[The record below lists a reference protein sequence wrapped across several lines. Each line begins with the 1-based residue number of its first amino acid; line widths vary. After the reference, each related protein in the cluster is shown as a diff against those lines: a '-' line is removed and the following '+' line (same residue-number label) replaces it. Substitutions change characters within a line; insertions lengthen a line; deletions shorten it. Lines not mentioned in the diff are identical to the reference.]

1 MKFLLSKNLVWLCI
15 ASALLIFAIR
25 FFENGFN
32 AGQLS
37 VKLYITLIGI
47 IFLGVGAFAAMQVVK
62 RKTVVQI
69 IEKEPAVAVKSN
81 GLLTDRECEILEAVA
96 RGLTNK
102 QIGEAL
108 FVSENTVKKHINNIY
123 FKLDVNRRTQ
133 AIARAKQLNI
143 LNG

>member
-1 MKFLLSKNLVWLCI
+1 MKFLLSKNLLWLCL

-47 IFLGVGAFAAMQVVK
+47 IFLGVGAFAPMLMVK
-62 RKTVVQI
+62 SKNIVPVKQKHT
-69 IEKEPAVAVKSN
+69 AVAVKPN

-143 LNG
+143 LSV

>member
-15 ASALLIFAIR
+15 ASALLIFTIR

-69 IEKEPAVAVKSN
+69 IEKEPEVAVKAN
-81 GLLTDRECEILEAVA
+81 GLLTERECEILEAVA

-133 AIARAKQLNI
+133 AVARAKQLNI
-143 LNG
+143 LQG